1 MLSRSVRRIATDWK
15 SHMGFYVYFNAP
27 TWCFKTGFGS
37 RIIPTRRSVEA
48 VPASDRA
55 PIGPVLPS
63 ALHDAD
69 GEAVRKKAQ
78 EELREETELK
88 SMEKQDH
95 PAPAP
100 QPILA
105 SSSAAPFSAADAPAG
120 EEELDM
126 SFLED
131 MVPQEDLGNEQPQTP
146 PMTTMAIPPSPRASP
161 TSRAHDEGPEE
172 EDHSSKKAKVESS
185 KKQRIEV
192 VKETYARMIRAVKV
206 GTDEYYT
213 MDSYDTDYSWENEE
227 LVDDVWM
234 DEDSLQLIECQ
245 KNFGQM
251 PRQTRLQDHQNNGLT
266 RWLIRLRFPGCLTWA
281 FYKSVMIFMKR

>member
-1 MLSRSVRRIATDWK
+1 M
-15 SHMGFYVYFNAP
+15 
-27 TWCFKTGFGS
+27 
-37 RIIPTRRSVEA
+37 
-48 VPASDRA
+48 
-55 PIGPVLPS
+55 
-63 ALHDAD
+63 
-69 GEAVRKKAQ
+69 RKKAQ